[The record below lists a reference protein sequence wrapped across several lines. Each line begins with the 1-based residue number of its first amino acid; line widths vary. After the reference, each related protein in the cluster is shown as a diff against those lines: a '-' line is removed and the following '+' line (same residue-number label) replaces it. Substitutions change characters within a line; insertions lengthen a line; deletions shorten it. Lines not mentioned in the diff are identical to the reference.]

1 MQIDTTLRDDVLVIA
16 IPQLRIVN
24 NRLCG
29 FGDLLPQLRRETDD
43 DRSPIFLYLPIC
55 WYYGTLKGI

>member
-43 DRSPIFLYLPIC
+43 DRSPIFYI
-55 WYYGTLKGI
+55 YQYVGIMAL